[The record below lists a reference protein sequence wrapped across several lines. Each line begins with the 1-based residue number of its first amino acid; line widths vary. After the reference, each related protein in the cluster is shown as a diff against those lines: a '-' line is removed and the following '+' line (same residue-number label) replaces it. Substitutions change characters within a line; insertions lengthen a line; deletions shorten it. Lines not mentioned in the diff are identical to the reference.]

1 MPQDNKEQADYWNDR
16 AGNTWAELQDRLDTL
31 LKPLS
36 EAGLRAANVQ
46 DGERVLDV
54 GCGCG
59 DTSIALAAAGGLVQG
74 VDLSQPMLE
83 RAQARSNQVEFI
95 RGDAASFTP
104 KQPYDLIFSRF
115 GVMFFTDPTSA
126 FKHLHSTL
134 TGHGRLV
141 FVCWQAPAANP
152 WMSITGRAIAPYLP
166 QSESPTDPTAPG
178 PFAFAD
184 ADHVHAILSDSG
196 FQNIRLN
203 AFSAALHVGNDP
215 QDALKLQTR
224 VGPAARVMAELD
236 GETRDQAL
244 DAARTAL
251 AAHQADNGIHLD
263 AAVWIA
269 SATAA

>member
-1 MPQDNKEQADYWNDR
+1 MQQDNKEQADYWNDR

-46 DGERVLDV
+46 AGERVLDV

-59 DTSIALAAAGGLVQG
+59 DTSIALAADGGLVQG

-83 RAQARSNQVEFI
+83 RAQARSSQIEFI
-95 RGDAASFTP
+95 RADAASFTP

-115 GVMFFTDPTSA
+115 GVMFFIDPKNA

-134 TGHGRLV
+134 RSSGRLV
-141 FVCWQAPAANP
+141 FVCWQAPKANP

-166 QSESPTDPTAPG
+166 ESESPTDPKAPG

-184 ADHVHAILSDSG
+184 ADYVRAILSDGG
-196 FQNIRLN
+196 FQNIGLEP
-203 AFSAALHVGNDP
+203 FSAALHVGNDP

-224 VGPAARVMAELD
+224 VGPAARVMTELD
-236 GETRDQAL
+236 GEIRNQAL
-244 DAARTAL
+244 NAARNAL
-251 AAHQADNGIHLD
+251 ADHQSDKGIHLD
-263 AAVWIA
+263 AAVWIV
-269 SATAA
+269 SATAT